1 MNSRSNNGLL
11 EAGQPYHLLMAL
23 SGTHDTSARMRDMR
37 DIVAATIFRVIQV
50 VLSPFA
56 AVGYLIFVVRSF
68 MVSRGS
74 GVSETALASLY
85 TRWMQHQ
92 LGTRLD
98 EPCER
103 LMAVL
108 PNVPP
113 LGLRLTTGPTL
124 LAHRMTG
131 YVPAIYRY
139 PYQHDV
145 DPPMAHEP
153 VARTTFL
160 DVALDRH
167 LGHIDQLVIL
177 GAGHDT
183 RAYRL
188 HAGTRVR
195 CFEVDTPRTQRFKRE
210 MLEKAGVDAAR
221 VTFVP
226 ADLMQADWLEK
237 LMAAGFEPGKQSLFI
252 WEGVTM
258 YLDRAAVENILHTV
272 AGTAVGSVV
281 AFDYLTTDT
290 MESRS
295 LYMRYARAALKVVGE
310 PWRFGIDGTPPMSR
324 QVAAFLESCGLT
336 MGEHRNVGR
345 ESGRK
350 HAAGG
355 LVTATA
361 QAPYRL

>member
-1 MNSRSNNGLL
+1 
-11 EAGQPYHLLMAL
+11 
-23 SGTHDTSARMRDMR
+23 MR
-37 DIVAATIFRVIQV
+37 DIVAATIFRVIQI
-50 VLSPFA
+50 VLSPIA
-56 AVGYLIFVVRSF
+56 LVGYLIFVVRSF

-74 GVSETALASLY
+74 GVSQTALASLY

-103 LMAVL
+103 LIAVL
-108 PNVPP
+108 PNVSGQ
-113 LGLRLTTGPTL
+113 GLRLTTGPTL
-124 LAHRMTG
+124 LAHRLTG
-131 YVPAIYRY
+131 YVPGIYRY
-139 PYQHDV
+139 PYEHNV

-160 DVALDRH
+160 DAALDRH

-183 RAYRL
+183 RSYRL
-188 HAGTRVR
+188 PARTRVR
-195 CFEVDTPRTQRFKRE
+195 CFEVDTLRTQRFKRE
-210 MLEKAGVDAAR
+210 MLEKAGVDTSR

-226 ADLMQADWLEK
+226 GDLMQADWFENLVT
-237 LMAAGFEPGKQSLFI
+237 AGFEPDRQSLFI

-258 YLDRAAVENILHTV
+258 YLDRAAVENTLRTI
-272 AGTAVGSVV
+272 AGTAIGSVV

-295 LYMRYARAALKVVGE
+295 LFMRYVRAALKVVGE
-310 PWRFGIDGTPPMSR
+310 PWRFGIDGTSPVKR
-324 QVAAFLESCGLT
+324 QIATFVESCALS

-345 ESGRK
+345 ETGRK

-355 LVTATA
+355 LVTATVW
-361 QAPYRL
+361 APNDTRR